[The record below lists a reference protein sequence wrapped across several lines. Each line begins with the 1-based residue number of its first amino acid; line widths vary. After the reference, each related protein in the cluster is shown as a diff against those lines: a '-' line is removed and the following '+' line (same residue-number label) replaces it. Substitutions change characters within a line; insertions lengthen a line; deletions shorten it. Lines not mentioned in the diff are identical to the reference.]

1 MLLKRFEVT
10 IQTFLDKYKDDD
22 PNSINNSANNDNLK
36 EGGTRGNIHIRNAI
50 EAQQKYLESKPISYE
65 VFCPFP
71 LIFFPPKF
79 TFFIFSFAVK

>member
-10 IQTFLDKYKDDD
+10 IQTFLDKYKDCD
-22 PNSINNSANNDNLK
+22 PNNINNNNAHNDNVK

-65 VFCPFP
+65 VF
-71 LIFFPPKF
+71 IH
-79 TFFIFSFAVK
+79 SFLSSF